1 MPVVRSLTL
10 VVQPLQYESEDAAV
24 QVAVQRFYDA
34 LVQELRALP
43 GITVI
48 GPRVADASDADADFV
63 LTGAA
68 RDHAS
73 TRPSELPGKSTDAAG
88 QWQAMLRLRIQSADY
103 RGPQPPPDLQGRG
116 GFVQPIR
123 VEGYL
128 SEADCRRHVDAP
140 GAACSPDTVVQTSL
154 VVMRRAMFPADAALQ
169 GGLRDL
175 LLDTSRPDAERGEA
189 LELLALLA
197 GRRGQ
202 ALDTDVVHAAL
213 ALLGSARDDA
223 TRLDYWRKLRG
234 LAGPEVVGA
243 LVDAT
248 SQQRSSD
255 LRLEAASQL
264 AARFSTD
271 ASARAALQ
279 WLAENDPDARVREA
293 AQAVRRP
300 APASATGF

>member
-24 QVAVQRFYDA
+24 QATVRRFYDA
-34 LVQELRALP
+34 LVQELRTLP
-43 GITVI
+43 AITVI
-48 GPRVADASDADADFV
+48 GPRLADASDAGADFV
-63 LTGAA
+63 LAGAA
-68 RDHAS
+68 RDH
-73 TRPSELPGKSTDAAG
+73 AAG
-88 QWQAMLRLRIQSADY
+88 QWQAMLRLRVPAADY
-103 RGPQPPPDLQGRG
+103 RDPQPPPDARGRRG
-116 GFVQPIR
+116 VVQPIR
-123 VEGYL
+123 VEGFL
-128 SEADCRRHVDAP
+128 SEADCRRHVEAHE
-140 GAACSPDTVVQTSL
+140 AACSPDTVVQSSL
-154 VVMRRAMFPADAALQ
+154 AHMRMVMFPADAALQ

-175 LLDTSRPDAERGEA
+175 LLDTSRPDAERTEA

-223 TRLDYWRKLRG
+223 TRLHYWRNLRG
-234 LAGPEVVGA
+234 VAGPEVVGA

-248 SQQRSSD
+248 SQQRSSE

-264 AARFSTD
+264 AARFSAD
-271 ASARAALQ
+271 ATARAALQ

-293 AQAVRRP
+293 AQAIRRP
-300 APASATGF
+300 APASATGS